1 MATYTSIINS
11 VLRRLRE
18 DEVAGP
24 TSTDYSTLIGDFV
37 NETKREVEDAWKW
50 QALRTTIPVTTADGT
65 TQYAI
70 TGAGKRFRLQDRRNS
85 VYDVTNKARI
95 YPQSAAYLKQGLL
108 ENPDTGFPMSYYLE
122 GFDSNQDPYINFYQT
137 PGGVYTI
144 NIECIVPQAD
154 FTVGTEVLSV
164 PDYPVLLGAYAKAI
178 AERGEDD
185 GRTHGEVL
193 HKYGLALNDAI
204 SFDVASVDDSETN
217 WYA

>member
-18 DEVAGP
+18 DEVATP
-24 TSTDYSTLIGDFV
+24 TSTDYAALIGDFV

-70 TGAGKRFRLQDRRNS
+70 TDASKRFRLVDRRTS
-85 VYDVTNKARI
+85 VYDVTNKNRI
-95 YPQSAAYLKQGLL
+95 YPQSAAYMKQVLL
-108 ENPDTGFPMSYYLE
+108 ENPDVGQPIYYYLE

-137 PGGVYTI
+137 PGGIYTI
-144 NIECIVPQAD
+144 NVECIVPQDD
-154 FTVGTEVLSV
+154 FTLGTEVLAV
-164 PDYPVLLGAYAKAI
+164 PDFPVILGTYAKAI
-178 AERGEDD
+178 AERGEDN
-185 GRTHGEVL
+185 GRTHGEVERRYE
-193 HKYGLALNDAI
+193 KALSDSIA
-204 SFDVASVDDSETN
+204 FDVVSVDDSETT

>member
-11 VLRRLRE
+11 VLRRMRE
-18 DEVAGP
+18 DEVAAP
-24 TSTDYSTLIGDFV
+24 TSTDYAALIGDFV

-50 QALRTTIPVTTADGT
+50 QALRTTIPITTADGT
-65 TQYAI
+65 SQYAI
-70 TGAGKRFRLQDRRNS
+70 TDASKRFRLQDKRTS

-95 YPQSAAYLKQGLL
+95 YPQSSTYLEQAAL
-108 ENPDTGFPMSYYLE
+108 ENPDTGFPMYYYLE

-144 NIECIVPQAD
+144 NVKCIVPQDD
-154 FTVGTEVLSV
+154 FTLGTEVLAV
-164 PDYPVLLGAYAKAI
+164 PDFPVILGAYAKAI

-185 GRTHGEVL
+185 GRNHGEVMGR
-193 HKYGLALNDAI
+193 YGLAVSDAI
-204 SFDVASVDDSETN
+204 GFDVASVDESETT